1 MIKTLPSHTVIIYM
15 TLKMISSS
23 QRNPWEWDL
32 FSLNHPNFVLLFSV
46 GGKKWNQE
54 EKKLRRL
61 SVLRRSFFNDG
72 CVFPI
77 PILLDRNK
85 SIIVIQIHFI
95 YPQECY
101 PHSNLLPSEV
111 VV

>member
-1 MIKTLPSHTVIIYM
+1 MEPRRKKAASPVR
-15 TLKMISSS
+15 SS
-23 QRNPWEWDL
+23 
-32 FSLNHPNFVLLFSV
+32 V
-46 GGKKWNQE
+46 
-54 EKKLRRL
+54 
-61 SVLRRSFFNDG
+61 RSDYDG
-72 CVFPI
+72 CVFPQF
-77 PILLDRNK
+77 LFFSNERNK